1 LDGRRAQQDSLV
13 LAGRLIDKGV
23 PMKTS
28 SGSRRITRGDV
39 EAVLHAFG
47 GGGRAVLLHSKTAEG
62 APADFA
68 GSHGSIRPFAGS
80 PWDGAHFCADDW
92 HVIVIADFEGGDAS
106 FQHDDAA
113 RIMDGLEVSFTLDG
127 AALPATRTAI
137 KRFLN
142 PEQFGLEVAYYFQ
155 QGQIMA
161 PADLSI
167 GSHRLEVTV
176 IDASGQQDFHDGI
189 TFFID
194 PPGTGACG

>member
-1 LDGRRAQQDSLV
+1 
-13 LAGRLIDKGV
+13 
-23 PMKTS
+23 METS

-62 APADFA
+62 APADFV

-92 HVIVIADFEGGDAS
+92 HVILIADFEGGDAS

-113 RIMDGLEVSFTLDG
+113 RIMNGLQVSFTLDG
-127 AALPATRTAI
+127 AALPTTRTAI

-142 PEQFGLEVAYYFQ
+142 PEQFGLQVAYYFQ
-155 QGQIMA
+155 QGQIMS
-161 PADLSI
+161 PTDLST
-167 GSHRLEVTV
+167 GSHRLEVTMV
-176 IDASGQQDFHDGI
+176 DASGQQSFQDGI
-189 TFFID
+189 TFVID
-194 PPGTGACG
+194 APGTGACV